1 MRRQNDDIEKC
12 DRQTDRQTDS
22 LSKHGL
28 LVLKLLSQ
36 LKNSDPICP
45 SGEAGGECGVDMN
58 EV

>member
-12 DRQTDRQTDS
+12 DRQTYS